1 MMTRRNLLKTSG
13 LAIGAGFLPAAASI
27 PAIVEPHGGLLY
39 LNLNESAF
47 GPSPKA
53 VAAAQQALAR
63 VNRYADAISAA
74 ALTEQIAAREKVS
87 AEQIV
92 LGEVLDALGTYY
104 AGKGGLGGEFLYSSP
119 GYLALIDAASR
130 LGGLGVPVPLN
141 ADYQNDLSTLA
152 ARVDGSTRAIYL
164 VNPHNP
170 TGTVNE
176 DAAFKRF
183 LREVSQRTPIIV
195 DEAYLE
201 YLPDA
206 ASRSAVSLTREGANV
221 VVFRTFDKIHG
232 LAGLPMGYAV
242 VPRGLGDTLRK
253 HGAGDLEALGRL
265 NLAAAGAALSDA
277 EHPLQVRSIVDSERT
292 RWNDVLDGLK
302 LTHTDARAS
311 FVFFNAGRPQT
322 EIASSLL
329 LRDVVVGRP
338 FPPYATW
345 VRITIGKPEENRIAQ
360 KQLHAVY
367 QTLRGQAEQPTK

>member
-1 MMTRRNLLKTSG
+1 MMTRRNLLKSSG
-13 LAIGAGFLPAAASI
+13 LAIGAGFLPAAASLAG
-27 PAIVEPHGGLLY
+27 PMDPQGELLY

-47 GPSPKA
+47 GPSPRA
-53 VAAAQQALAR
+53 VAAVQQALAR

-104 AGKGGLGGEFLYSSP
+104 AGKGGPGGEFLYSSP

-130 LGGLGVPVPLN
+130 LGGVSVPVPLN
-141 ADYQNDLSTLA
+141 GDHQNDLSALA
-152 ARVDGSTRAIYL
+152 ARVDRRTRAIYL

-176 DAAFKRF
+176 DAPFKSF

-206 ASRSAVSLTREGANV
+206 ASRSAVALTREGANV

-242 VPRGLGDTLRK
+242 VPHGLGDTLRQ

-265 NLAAAGAALSDA
+265 NLAAAGAALNDA
-277 EHPLQVRSIVDSERT
+277 DHVLQVRSLVDSERT

-311 FVFFNAGRPQT
+311 FVFLNAGRPQP
-322 EIASSLL
+322 EIAGA
-329 LRDVVVGRP
+329 LRLRNIVVGRL

-345 VRITIGKPEENRIAQ
+345 VRITIGKPEENERTQ
-360 KQLHAVY
+360 KQLIAVCKS
-367 QTLRGQAEQPTK
+367 LRD